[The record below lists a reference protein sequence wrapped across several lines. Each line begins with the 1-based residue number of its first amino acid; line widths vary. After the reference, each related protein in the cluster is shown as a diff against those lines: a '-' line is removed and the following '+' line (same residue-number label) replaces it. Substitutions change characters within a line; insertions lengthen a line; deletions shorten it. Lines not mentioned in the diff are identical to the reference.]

1 MTAPEDTQAISL
13 RMPKDLYEA
22 LRTFAFVT
30 NAPSMNEVV
39 LRALR
44 DLLSKQGRA
53 EEIEALLKRTTE
65 RYQVALEK
73 LATMGKETQS

>member
-1 MTAPEDTQAISL
+1 
-13 RMPKDLYEA
+13 
-22 LRTFAFVT
+22 
-30 NAPSMNEVV
+30 MNEVV